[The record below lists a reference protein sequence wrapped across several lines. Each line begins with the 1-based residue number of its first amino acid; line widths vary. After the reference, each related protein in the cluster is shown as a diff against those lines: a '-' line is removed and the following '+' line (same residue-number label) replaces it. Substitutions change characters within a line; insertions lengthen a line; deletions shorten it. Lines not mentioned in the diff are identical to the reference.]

1 MTWTFDKPAEV
12 WKIKSEYFNLKVRID
27 EEKFSFFSKNWDF
40 GQFFPAE
47 WENSVPALMPTIQG
61 KITLFLRSKAEKIEE
76 NYNLSRRRGFSSRFS
91 WTKKRCF
98 DNSVS
103 IFLLKSDFFAQSP
116 NFLVKLISFSKKLFP
131 SKCSSGHGE
140 CSFDTPVVMISAEVK
155 NFFCWKFNRMSKL
168 YPSQQN
174 YLPSECLL
182 DTRFA
187 FLATR
192 PKKFC

>member
-1 MTWTFDKPAEV
+1 MILV
-12 WKIKSEYFNLKVRID
+12 
-27 EEKFSFFSKNWDF
+27 KF
-40 GQFFPAE
+40 
-47 WENSVPALMPTIQG
+47 
-61 KITLFLRSKAEKIEE
+61 FLRTEKIQFRHSCQQIKAKASLLLHSKAEKIEE
-76 NYNLSRRRGFSSRFS
+76 KYNLSRQRGSSSRFS

-103 IFLLKSDFFAQSP
+103 IFLLKSDFFPQSA

-140 CSFDTPVVMISAEVK
+140 CSFDTPVVMFSAEVK
-155 NFFCWKFNRMSKL
+155 NFFCWKFKKMSKL